1 MHHAYLGIGDIVRCM
16 NLPQE
21 VRGARAGAAPMLQWL
36 QIADLV
42 VDPSYQRPICGRG
55 RSNVDRIAREFNW
68 RFFAPVVVS
77 PVKGGKFAI
86 IDGQHRTTAA
96 ALVGFDTVPCQV
108 VIAGH
113 EEQAAAFKAINGDT
127 TPMSRMA
134 LHAAGVVANE
144 PSAVEIANVCA
155 CAEVELLRYP
165 VPVDKQKAGQTMAVG
180 AIARC
185 HQHYG
190 ADTLITALQCVTQT
204 NNNEP
209 GMLSARM
216 IKALCEVLKNRP
228 EWRESGTV
236 LFDAFDAIDLSSLQ
250 ETAAS
255 EAACRRLGKVQVLVE
270 RISRELVNSPQ
281 FERPA
286 VTLSAIPGLGDHRP
300 SIAAAV

>member
-180 AIARC
+180 TLTRC
-185 HQHYG
+185 LRRHG
-190 ADTLITALQCVTQT
+190 ADTLVTALRCVTQT
-204 NNNEP
+204 NNNAP

-216 IKALCEVLKNRP
+216 IKALCEVLDDRP
-228 EWRESGTV
+228 ERWEPRTR
-236 LFDAFDAIDLSSLQ
+236 LLAACDAIDL
-250 ETAAS
+250 
-255 EAACRRLGKVQVLVE
+255 G
-270 RISRELVNSPQ
+270 
-281 FERPA
+281 
-286 VTLSAIPGLGDHRP
+286 G
-300 SIAAAV
+300 IAAAALRGPKNPVPDVDYSLKSCIERDLGAAMSLRMVAVSCQV

>member
-1 MHHAYLGIGDIVRCM
+1 
-16 NLPQE
+16 
-21 VRGARAGAAPMLQWL
+21 MLQWL
-36 QIADLV
+36 QIATLV

-55 RSNVDRIAREFNW
+55 RSNVDRIASEFNW

-77 PVKGGKFAI
+77 PVEGGKFAI

-108 VIAGH
+108 VIAGR

-134 LHAAGVVANE
+134 LHAAGVIANE
-144 PSAVEIANVCA
+144 PRAVEIAKVCA

-204 NNNEP
+204 ANNEP

-228 EWRESGTV
+228 EWR
-236 LFDAFDAIDLSSLQ
+236 
-250 ETAAS
+250 
-255 EAACRRLGKVQVLVE
+255 
-270 RISRELVNSPQ
+270 
-281 FERPA
+281 
-286 VTLSAIPGLGDHRP
+286 
-300 SIAAAV
+300 